1 MKTKLYNLIAWTAC
15 IMMASCTN
23 QEIIEEVT
31 KPVHSNTLNVMT
43 EKQESRSV
51 LSYEGT
57 FYWTENDYIGVYGE
71 ETENARFH
79 FTSQAD
85 GVSVFTGNMNA
96 SGETVKWAYFP
107 YSEEVDV
114 DKNQL
119 SFPMPAERTI
129 SNENHSPMIGRIEAN
144 NTVRFYHT
152 GGILLLKIVGLPKQ
166 ASQLVITSEGE
177 NSPCLAGTAV
187 IDDTNVDGC
196 TYRIENGSKEV
207 VYDVRNLEGDGYVY
221 SIYMPLQMGTYEK
234 VKVTLKNEV
243 GGVIK
248 ERSLSNLIVTRGK
261 MTETPTLNF
270 SDKTYGYELP
280 EECFKN
286 TEWDEGYLFSNELFV
301 ASQFEDLKGK
311 NYVFYNLYSTERY
324 DPIHIQLD
332 ENGEVANLQIG
343 MCLFNFYN
351 YTDNHVDVTV
361 YCNGQFK
368 EYLNQPLSKKSN
380 GSRAGVEGGV
390 ATDLVTAYNYIT
402 IVKNFLKPDEDWV
415 KALGEKEAR
424 KLTNGI
430 NLIDYDLG
438 KVVGTIEHD
447 GLNLIT
453 GVVASAATGAIAGAI
468 VGAAAGGVGAV
479 PGAIAGATS
488 AAVTTL
494 VTSLLELCDKYAHEM
509 LYNICCGNAQIQTI
523 EPTKEVGSS
532 FFNTGYIL
540 SNTES
545 VKLKQHQK
553 CGLLVKKVAN
563 WRTFS
568 DTPRLKY
575 NGLNV
580 DHYNVQ
586 SIEEAEY
593 KSNYPIFNQEIYYEP
608 GYTYY
613 IRAFIAVG
621 WKGNPTCYYSDM
633 KKITFDDAVIDNHSI
648 QYVKYQNEK
657 IRIKINAQGKCFDDS
672 DYNMIL
678 TYTPVFRNSNLK
690 LSKKWNKENN
700 NVEFDVELD
709 RKFLIYSVAGVE
721 YKNIDG
727 CFELS
732 CTRDEGSEIIDSES
746 VFPFYDLEP
755 SIDLDV
761 QIIDGPRKIGGSRA
775 ANEEELY
782 YIKYEVTAST
792 KGSSWIKQ
800 VNIKV
805 DGRSVKTGNPK
816 NEGESFTYIG
826 SKTYKNKSELPTI
839 SCEGILI
846 NGAGN
851 IQSSPGSISVASQ
864 VP

>member
-1 MKTKLYNLIAWTAC
+1 MMKTKLYNLIAWTAC

-523 EPTKEVGSS
+523 EPTKIDVS

-586 SIEEAEY
+586 SIEEAEH
-593 KSNYPIFNQEIYYEP
+593 KSNYPIFNQEIHYES

-633 KKITFDDAVIDNHSI
+633 KKISFDDAAIDKASVTS
-648 QYVKYQNEK
+648 VKYQNGK
-657 IRIKINAQGKCFDDS
+657 MHISFNVKGKCFDDS
-672 DYNMIL
+672 DYNMVL
-678 TYTPVFRNSNLK
+678 TYEPIYSSSNLR
-690 LSKKWNKENN
+690 LSKKWNKKNN
-700 NVEFDVELD
+700 NVDFKVELD
-709 RKFLIYSVAGVE
+709 RKYFIYSD
-721 YKNIDG
+721 KDTDG
-727 CFELS
+727 CFKVS
-732 CTRDEGSEIIDSES
+732 CTRDESSEIIDFTY
-746 VFPFYDLEP
+746 VFPKYNVEP
-755 SIDLDV
+755 SVDLDV
-761 QIIDGPRKIGGSRA
+761 EIIDGPRKVGGSRA
-775 ANEEELY
+775 ADDEEEKY
-782 YIKYEVTAST
+782 YIKYKVTAKT
-792 KGSSWIKQ
+792 EGSGWIKQ